1 MLDRSALRIA
11 QIYLLFGSL
20 WILFSDQFVSLLT
33 QDPLWIT
40 RLSTAK
46 GWLFMLV
53 TSSLLYFLIHRSHHE
68 LRSANERY
76 LSVLR
81 AAETYSIIGTN
92 PQGLITVFNAGAEHL
107 LGYSADEV
115 VNRQTVEL
123 IHDAAE
129 IAACA
134 AELNVKPGFE
144 VFTALATEQRLEKKY
159 WHYLTKDGRRIS
171 VQLSLSPQRDA
182 NGVITGFLGI
192 ANDVSAHLKAEEA
205 LRSSE
210 ARFRR
215 ITTHLPIAISCSDA
229 TGNILFLN
237 PVFEKLFGYTLGD
250 VPTVAAWFEKAYPD
264 ETLRESAAQYWQEFL
279 SQPDLKAAQPWEG
292 TLVRKDGEK
301 LIIQIYA
308 ALDEDYR
315 YLVFLDITERR
326 AAEDLLREQ
335 RLFTDAVLD
344 SVPGMLY
351 LYDSQ
356 GRLIRWN
363 RQHERMTGYS
373 TEEMAKMTLLDWY
386 RDDESTAK
394 RILQAVDDCL
404 TNGFAEAEADMQ
416 TKNGKKLPM
425 FFTAVKLDIRN
436 ETYFTGI
443 GIDITS
449 RKQAEAALLEANAA
463 LEQRVEDRTQDLSA
477 ANEELTAMNQELMA
491 VNETLLQLN
500 EQLRQTKAS
509 LIRSEQMA
517 SLARLVAGIAHE
529 INTPVGLCVTLSSHL
544 AQLNDNFAVLFQ
556 NGVVKRKDLTDYLAE
571 IQETSQMLQINS
583 ERAGK
588 LVSNFKQV
596 SADQASETRRSFNVR
611 QYVDDILL
619 SLRSHLKNSGH
630 QITVSGE
637 TELTIDGYPG
647 AFAQIMTNLILNSVV
662 HAYPS
667 GQCGTLRIDLLK
679 QDDHLQLTYQD
690 DGLGME
696 PDVLE
701 KIFEPFFTTRRNQGG
716 TGLGLSIIYNLVTQL
731 YGGTIECRSTPGQG
745 SIFTL
750 LLPLTITAQD
760 QAAL

>member
-53 TSSLLYFLIHRSHHE
+53 TSSLLYFLIYRSHHE

-81 AAETYSIIGTN
+81 AAESYSIIGTN
-92 PQGLITVFNAGAEHL
+92 SKGLITVFNTGAEHL
-107 LGYSADEV
+107 LGYAAHEV
-115 VNRQTVEL
+115 VNRHTVEL
-123 IHDAAE
+123 IHDPAE
-129 IAACA
+129 IVACA
-134 AELNVKPGFE
+134 AELNVKPGFD
-144 VFTALATEQRLEKKY
+144 VFVALAAEAQPEKRY
-159 WHYLTKDGRRIS
+159 WHYLTKDNRRIP

-229 TGNILFLN
+229 AGNILFLN

-250 VPTVAAWFEKAYPD
+250 VPTVAAWLEKAYPD
-264 ETLRESAAQYWQEFL
+264 ETLRESAAQYWQQFL
-279 SQPDLKAAQPWEG
+279 SQPDQRAAQPWEG

-326 AAEDLLREQ
+326 AAENLLREQ

-373 TEEMAKMTLLDWY
+373 AEEMARMTLLDWY
-386 RDDESTAK
+386 RSDEASAQ
-394 RILQAVDDCL
+394 RILRAVEGCL
-404 TNGFAEAEADMQ
+404 QNGFAEAEADLQ
-416 TKNGKKLPM
+416 TKNGEKLPM
-425 FFTAVKLDIRN
+425 FFTAVKLDIKD

-449 RKQAEAALLEANAA
+449 RKRAEAALLEANAI

-509 LIRSEQMA
+509 LVRSEQMA

-544 AQLNDNFAVLFQ
+544 AQLNDSFAALFQ
-556 NGVVKRKDLTDYLAE
+556 KGGLKRNDLADYLAE

-596 SADQASETRRSFNVR
+596 SADQAGETRRSFNVR

-630 QITVSGE
+630 QIKVHGA
-637 TELTIDGYPG
+637 TELTLDGYPG

-667 GQCGTLRIDLLK
+667 GQCGALQIDWRK
-679 QDDHLQLTYQD
+679 QDDDLLLTYQD

-696 PDVLE
+696 AEVLE

-716 TGLGLSIIYNLVTQL
+716 TGLGLSIVYNLVTQL

-745 SIFTL
+745 ALFTL
-750 LLPLTITAQD
+750 RLPLSIAAQEEAD
-760 QAAL
+760 L